1 MEGPARGGRP
11 RILGRARNSQ
21 DLGSRSDSL
30 TCQFQKGRLETLD
43 LNCSPLL
50 QNVSVTENLTSAH
63 CSEDMTPCGRR
74 VTCNISAG
82 TFECWEQVGNINAN
96 PMLTSILINFHKFW
110 ISQMSKFSQMKKS
123 NISEKKKINEEP
135 EKQDLWPPAIQFYSG
150 GKKQVVLRTLF
161 YFASW
166 GRASQWV
173 ETEPATE
180 QPKPGLGWVMLS
192 ALGSC
197 CNRPRAFLHL
207 VVYLFVF
214 SQTCTV
220 LEESIPRPLPDRLY
234 QQSQNERFVKVFQV
248 VPTLHSL

>member
-1 MEGPARGGRP
+1 MAEESPAISVLVLLNAGSSRKHKCKP
-11 RILGRARNSQ
+11 NAHFYFDKLSQILNFTNVEIFTDEEKQHFWKKKSMK
-21 DLGSRSDSL
+21 SL
-30 TCQFQKGRLETLD
+30 KSKIYDRQPSSFIQGVKNRW
-43 LNCSPLL
+43 
-50 QNVSVTENLTSAH
+50 
-63 CSEDMTPCGRR
+63 CSELC
-74 VTCNISAG
+74 
-82 TFECWEQVGNINAN
+82 F
-96 PMLTSILINFHKFW
+96 
-110 ISQMSKFSQMKKS
+110 
-123 NISEKKKINEEP
+123 
-135 EKQDLWPPAIQFYSG
+135 
-150 GKKQVVLRTLF
+150 TLQ
-161 YFASW
+161 AE
-166 GRASQWV
+166 AVSQWL

-197 CNRPRAFLHL
+197 CNCPRAFLHL